1 MLFKLLALPIS
12 APLAGVAWIGEKIHE
27 TALAQL
33 NDPAEIRR
41 KLIALEAKLDAGEI
55 AEAEFEALEDELI
68 QRLKTAATM
77 MRQE

>member
-68 QRLKTAATM
+68 QRLKTAASM

>member
-55 AEAEFEALEDELI
+55 AEDEFEALEDELI

-77 MRQE
+77 MRKE